1 MTGLERAELIMSNT
15 SLYARAHGISL
26 GLYAADLGHLSEAA
40 EIAVG
45 WGCDILHFDVMDGCF
60 VPSLSAGPG
69 FVKALNCGALR
80 DVHLMV
86 AHPLDHIA
94 AFVAAGADIITVHAE
109 SQNAGDALDL
119 IKKTASTH
127 KKTVLAGLALMPGTA
142 LADIEPLLALK
153 PDMILVLSLDPR
165 NGAKPDIAKACE
177 RIHVLRERFGEN
189 GPILAFDGGVTLDS
203 IDEIAASGVD
213 MIVSGSA
220 VFKAENPAGAFR
232 EMAKTLTPLA
242 PDGAEN

>member
-1 MTGLERAELIMSNT
+1 MTGLERAKLTMSNT

-60 VPSLSAGPG
+60 VPLLSAGSA

-86 AHPLDHIA
+86 ARPLEHIA

-109 SQNAGDALDL
+109 SEDAGDALNL
-119 IKKTASTH
+119 IKEAASTDQRP
-127 KKTVLAGLALMPGTA
+127 VLAGLALMPGTA
-142 LADIEPLLALK
+142 LADIEPLLALG

-165 NGAKPDIAKACE
+165 NSAKPDIHKACE
-177 RIHVLRERFGEN
+177 RIHILRERFGEN

-203 IDEIAASGVD
+203 IGEIAASGAD

-220 VFKAENPAGAFR
+220 VFKAENPSNAFR
-232 EMAKTLTPLA
+232 QMAKTLTPLA